1 VSGFLLP
8 DHIDEALEV
17 FDRDGNPLG
26 QLEHDSFSVDDGPG
40 SVRWDPAPGRPIPP
54 DAGPLTDIPPHAQHA
69 ALFAAG
75 LVEADIGARQ
85 ATTPPSC
92 SALSAL
98 LRAIDSTLWTVDTFA
113 AIGTPTIAGLV
124 GRPVAVVRATL
135 RLDAPDDVD
144 EVQVDEAGGP
154 TARTAAYA
162 GLAAH
167 EFPFRIGELGR
178 SDDSVLGFFVDD
190 DYTRFHVVDKV
201 VADSALASGPRTGF
215 LGRLGDTP
223 GQDPIEHDYL
233 VLEDTLTIRIG
244 QTLRLT
250 ILMLPAGKVHITSGI
265 LPRKALELA
274 DTWVGPGLA
283 AMVPSMRVGPLLV
296 DPAEIRLPN
305 VASLGGK
312 QQFTRRTGPISWKDD
327 PILASTTNAYLPK
340 MPHEVQEGW
349 IRVAPEEESS
359 P

>member
-1 VSGFLLP
+1 V
-8 DHIDEALEV
+8 
-17 FDRDGNPLG
+17 
-26 QLEHDSFSVDDGPG
+26 
-40 SVRWDPAPGRPIPP
+40 PP
-54 DAGPLTDIPPHAQHA
+54 DAGPLTDVPPHAQHA

-75 LVEADIGARQ
+75 LVQADIAARQ
-85 ATTPPSC
+85 ASEPPTC

-135 RLDAPDDVD
+135 RLDAPDDLD

-154 TARTAAYA
+154 TARAEAFATLTA
-162 GLAAH
+162 H
-167 EFPFRIGELGR
+167 DFPFRIGELGR

-190 DYTRFHVVDKV
+190 DYTRFHVVDQV
-201 VADSALASGPRTGF
+201 VAAAALASGPRTGF

-223 GQDPIEHDYL
+223 EPDEIRHDYL
-233 VLEDTLTIRIG
+233 VLEDTLTIRVG
-244 QTLRLT
+244 QTVRLT
-250 ILMLPAGKVHITSGI
+250 ILMLPAGKVHVTSGI

-274 DTWVGPGLA
+274 DTWVRPGLT

-305 VASLGGK
+305 VASIGGK
-312 QQFTRRTGPISWKDD
+312 QQFTRRTGAITWRDD

-340 MPHEVQEGW
+340 MAHEVQEGW
-349 IRVAPEEESS
+349 IRVAPDEDGES
-359 P
+359 

>member
-1 VSGFLLP
+1 ML
-8 DHIDEALEV
+8 
-17 FDRDGNPLG
+17 
-26 QLEHDSFSVDDGPG
+26 
-40 SVRWDPAPGRPIPP
+40 
-54 DAGPLTDIPPHAQHA
+54 
-69 ALFAAG
+69 
-75 LVEADIGARQ
+75 
-85 ATTPPSC
+85 C
-92 SALSAL
+92 
-98 LRAIDSTLWTVDTFA
+98 
-113 AIGTPTIAGLV
+113 V
-124 GRPVAVVRATL
+124 GRNVGQRTGVRATL
-135 RLDAPDDVD
+135 RLDAPSDVD

-154 TARTAAYA
+154 AARTAAYEA
-162 GLAAH
+162 LAAH
-167 EFPFRIGELGR
+167 QFPFRIGELGR

-215 LGRLGDTP
+215 LGRLGETP

-233 VLEDTLTIRIG
+233 VLEDTLTIRVG
-244 QTLRLT
+244 QTRRLT
-250 ILMLPAGKVHITSGI
+250 ILMLPAGKVHLTSGI

-283 AMVPSMRVGPLLV
+283 RMVPSMRVGPLLV

-305 VASLGGK
+305 VASLGSK

-327 PILASTTNAYLPK
+327 PILASTTSAYLPK

-349 IRVAPEEESS
+349 IRVAPDEEDT